1 MATAAPVVLV
11 VEDGP
16 QMRRF
21 LRTSLSAH
29 GYRVIEAGTAREA
42 LILARGHRPDLI
54 LLDLGLP
61 DGDGLTV
68 ARTLRSER
76 KIPIIVLSARGREQD
91 KVTALDLGADDY
103 LTKPFG
109 IGELLARIRVAQRH
123 AAPQAIQGEPLRL
136 GALEIDLEG
145 RQVRRNGTDIHLTPT
160 EWRLLTALAAHAGL
174 VVTHRQLLE
183 SVWGP
188 ELADQTQYLRVFMA
202 QLRQKLEPDPSRPQ
216 WLITEPAVGYRL
228 RT

>member
-61 DGDGLTV
+61 GLSGLDV
-68 ARTLRSER
+68 ARALSQSPDLHHTRLIALSGWSHDEARQKSLEAGFDDFLVKPVAIETLQQ
-76 KIPIIVLSARGREQD
+76 L
-91 KVTALDLGADDY
+91 LDL
-103 LTKPFG
+103 KP
-109 IGELLARIRVAQRH
+109 
-123 AAPQAIQGEPLRL
+123 
-136 GALEIDLEG
+136 
-145 RQVRRNGTDIHLTPT
+145 
-160 EWRLLTALAAHAGL
+160 
-174 VVTHRQLLE
+174 
-183 SVWGP
+183 
-188 ELADQTQYLRVFMA
+188 
-202 QLRQKLEPDPSRPQ
+202 
-216 WLITEPAVGYRL
+216 
-228 RT
+228 